1 MNKKNLD
8 IFSVLKFLLWT
19 GIAMV
24 TSTFF
29 EQKADV
35 EKYMSLGILIG
46 I

>member
-8 IFSVLKFLLWT
+8 LFSVLKFLLWT

-24 TSTFF
+24 TCTFF

-35 EKYMSLGILIG
+35 KYMSLGILIG